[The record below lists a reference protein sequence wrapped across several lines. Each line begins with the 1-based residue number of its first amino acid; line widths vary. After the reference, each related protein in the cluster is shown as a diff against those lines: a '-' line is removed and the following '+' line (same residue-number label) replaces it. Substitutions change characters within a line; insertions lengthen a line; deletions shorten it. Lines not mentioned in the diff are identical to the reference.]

1 MPRLRLNVYIFGVQ
15 SMKKTISI
23 FALSVL
29 PAFALAAG
37 THAGGHGTA
46 SHGMHGHDMSSMSHA
61 SSPVGQPGDPAKVTR
76 TIEVTM
82 DDAMRFT
89 PSDIEVKAGET
100 VRFFIKN
107 TGQIPHE
114 MVIGSL
120 EDLKAHAAEM
130 LKMPDMPHE
139 EPNMITLKSGQVGG
153 LVWQFG
159 EAGTVDF
166 ACLIP
171 GHTEAGMVGKVKV
184 S

>member
-1 MPRLRLNVYIFGVQ
+1 
-15 SMKKTISI
+15 
-23 FALSVL
+23 
-29 PAFALAAG
+29 
-37 THAGGHGTA
+37 
-46 SHGMHGHDMSSMSHA
+46 
-61 SSPVGQPGDPAKVTR
+61 
-76 TIEVTM
+76 M

-130 LKMPDMPHE
+130 LTMPDMPHD
-139 EPNMITLKSGQVGG
+139 EPNMITLKPGQVGG